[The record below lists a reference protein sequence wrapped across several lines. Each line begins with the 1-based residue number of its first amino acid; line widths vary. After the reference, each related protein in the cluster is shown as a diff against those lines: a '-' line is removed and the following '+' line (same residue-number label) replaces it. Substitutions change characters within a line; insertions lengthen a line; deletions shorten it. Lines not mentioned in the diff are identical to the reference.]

1 MKLLLPVLALT
12 AIPAMQAYAQ
22 TTSIGVYKTNGC
34 GCCLFWM
41 EHLEENGFTPTSE
54 DMFMGSLAQ
63 FKLDNDV
70 PRRMVSCHTALVD
83 GYVIEGHVPAADIQ
97 RLLEDRPDAVG
108 LAVPGMPYGSPGM
121 GPEDDREAYDVFLI
135 HKDGSTEVYT
145 SYSAPD

>member
-83 GYVIEGHVPAADIQ
+83 GYVIEGHVPAADI
-97 RLLEDRPDAVG
+97 R
-108 LAVPGMPYGSPGM
+108 
-121 GPEDDREAYDVFLI
+121 
-135 HKDGSTEVYT
+135 
-145 SYSAPD
+145 